1 MTSRQIELH
10 RPAPPATGDDPLVP
24 ARRVHELVDCPRL
37 AYLMGGQAEWAET
50 GDTVDGRRA
59 HTRVDRAN
67 TPLPE
72 PEALEDDD
80 SKVVSM
86 RRLLLLQA
94 RLSCR
99 HWLDELP
106 DYPHDLPRQE
116 VGMSDERTY
125 IVTYDISDGT
135 RWRRVFKTLHGVGE
149 WLQLSVFHCRLSRR
163 RRAELET
170 KRRERIKAG
179 EDHVL
184 VIDIGS
190 ADETD
195 IAVMS
200 IGKAFSA
207 IEREAV
213 VIRWRSRDKGLGAEW
228 LSSNSSAAALADPVR
243 AARQCKRVGNRSKWR
258 NLPRSGCFG
267 AFTRPRRGSFG
278 CL

>member
-1 MTSRQIELH
+1 
-10 RPAPPATGDDPLVP
+10 
-24 ARRVHELVDCPRL
+24 
-37 AYLMGGQAEWAET
+37 
-50 GDTVDGRRA
+50 
-59 HTRVDRAN
+59 
-67 TPLPE
+67 
-72 PEALEDDD
+72 
-80 SKVVSM
+80 M

-99 HWLDELP
+99 HRLDELP
-106 DYPHDLPRQE
+106 ELSARPSE
-116 VGMSDERTY
+116 TGSGVSDER
-125 IVTYDISDGT
+125 IVTDDICT
-135 RWRRVFKTLHGVGE
+135 RWRRVFKTLHGE
-149 WLQLSVFHCRLSRR
+149 WLQLSVFRCRLPPR

-170 KRRERIKAG
+170 KLRKRIKAG

-228 LSSNSSAAALADPVR
+228 LSSKSSAAVLADPVR
-243 AARQCKRVGNRSKWR
+243 AARPCKRAGNRSKWR
-258 NLPRSGCFG
+258 NLLRSGCLRSVHQ
-267 AFTRPRRGSFG
+267 AAKG
-278 CL
+278 CVRMSVGREFP